1 MRAYSLLATLAFVL
15 GSHSC
20 VVFAH
25 EGPHGPTTK
34 MAPNGGKLQQS
45 TNLSFE
51 LLKDEAG
58 VKVFAYTH
66 ESLESDKKPL
76 SPSEVIVVVKKS
88 SLTNSKKKNV
98 DFRLEP
104 EEDHFK
110 LTFNGGGSYYDFKL
124 VANYKGKEEK
134 AVKWRFEP

>member
-1 MRAYSLLATLAFVL
+1 MRAIILLALTLIFSPQ
-15 GSHSC
+15 G
-20 VVFAH
+20 VFAH
-25 EGPHGPTTK
+25 EGAHGPEVK
-34 MAPNGGKLQQS
+34 MAPNGGKLEQS

-51 LLKDEAG
+51 LLKDESG

-76 SPSEVIVVVKKS
+76 SPSEIAFVSKKS

-98 DFRLEP
+98 EFKLEP
-104 EEDHFK
+104 EGDHFK
-110 LTFNGGGSYYDFKL
+110 LTFNGGSSYFDFKL
-124 VANYKGKEEK
+124 VANYQGKEQK